1 MDRRK
6 RLDVQLR
13 QIDGLYQEVADGD
26 LSNLENWKNVTETVL
41 LAVLG
46 DSSQNC
52 KKFQDLSWRSNSS
65 ASFGAPRDR
74 AGEKARDMKTR
85 GLNAL
90 TSSRAILQAALVEI
104 DMETLA
110 ASESEESSAIRP

>member
-52 KKFQDLSWRSNSS
+52 KKFQD
-65 ASFGAPRDR
+65 
-74 AGEKARDMKTR
+74 
-85 GLNAL
+85 
-90 TSSRAILQAALVEI
+90 
-104 DMETLA
+104 
-110 ASESEESSAIRP
+110 